1 MIVTS
6 NKSVKKSLIA
16 IALILVVSYLLVF
29 VYSNIVGELS
39 GLGATT
45 IAAIYMF
52 IPAVVTTIVQKFIY
66 REPLKKPFGI
76 SLRFNKWFLIA
87 WLFPV
92 FFAFLTLGISF
103 LFPGI
108 EFAPEMAAIA
118 EQNRTQITPEQLEQ
132 ARNQIASFPVHP
144 IWTALSAGLIA
155 GPTINAVFAF
165 GEELGWRG
173 LLLRELSFMG
183 FWKSSVIIGFTWG
196 IWHAP
201 LILHGLNY
209 PQHPIAGVFMMIA
222 VSCLLS
228 IILNYLTIKGRSV
241 IVAAIAHGT
250 INALPF
256 LAISV
261 VKGGNDLTTGL
272 TGLAGLLAM
281 VVIITIILI
290 YERIFAKRPI
300 LIG

>member
-1 MIVTS
+1 MIVTN

-16 IALILVVSYLLVF
+16 IALILVVSYSLVF
-29 VYSNIVGELS
+29 VYSNIVGDWS

-45 IAAIYMF
+45 IATIYMF
-52 IPAVVTTIVQKFIY
+52 VPAVVTIIVQKFIY
-66 REPLKKPFGI
+66 HEPLKKPLGI
-76 SLRFNKWFLIA
+76 SLKFNKWFLVA
-87 WLFPV
+87 WLFPA

-108 EFAPEMAAIA
+108 EFSPEMAAIV

-132 ARNQIASFPVHP
+132 ARNQIASLPVHP

-173 LLLRELSFMG
+173 LLLKELGFMG

-228 IILNYLTIKGRSV
+228 IILNYLTIRGRSV
-241 IVAAIAHGT
+241 TVAAIAHGT

-261 VKGGNDLTTGL
+261 VKGGNDLTIGL

-281 VVIITIILI
+281 VVIIAIILV
-290 YERIFAKRPI
+290 YERIFAKKPI
-300 LIG
+300 LVR